1 MNTKEMNNL
10 KVGDYVRTKNGII
23 GEYISDDNEYNDCIV
38 IDDSKSIK
46 QILRND
52 IKKSS
57 PNIINLIEVGDLI
70 TYKKNNIYIEYLCI
84 VSGRYNEITKKV
96 DLYVNDEKLK
106 KLEKLKE
113 IEILSV
119 VTQEQLDDR
128 SYKV

>member
-1 MNTKEMNNL
+1 MNNL
-10 KVGDYVRTKNGII
+10 KVGDYVR
-23 GEYISDDNEYNDCIV
+23 
-38 IDDSKSIK
+38 
-46 QILRND
+46 
-52 IKKSS
+52 
-57 PNIINLIEVGDLI
+57 
-70 TYKKNNIYIEYLCI
+70 
-84 VSGRYNEITKKV
+84 TKKV